1 MSINELKNELNIP
14 KSMIYFKLESV
25 VEVDEELIGSRFLIL
40 YPIHS
45 IP

>member
-1 MSINELKNELNIP
+1 MSINALKNELNIP
-14 KSMIYFKLESV
+14 KSMIYFKLESM
-25 VEVDEELIGSRFLIL
+25 VEVDEELIGSRFRML